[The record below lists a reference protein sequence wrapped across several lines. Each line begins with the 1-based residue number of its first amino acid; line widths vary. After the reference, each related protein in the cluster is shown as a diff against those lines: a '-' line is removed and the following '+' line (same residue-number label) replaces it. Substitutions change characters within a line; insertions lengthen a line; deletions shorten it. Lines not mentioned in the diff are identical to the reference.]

1 MTPNGPERLII
12 GQAWPKM
19 PIIDQIWPF
28 SSKNHNLL
36 RKKQNF
42 WYTHIKEPIGH
53 LFRVENIDNYFINWT
68 HQNISFGS
76 WVTAILAS
84 AKKNFFY
91 KSLWDWQWL
100 HNVHNDNSPSALR
113 TRAGLFWFHLRI
125 LFYPILLPNTF
136 LNSGEQFVPISYSRF
151 FFSFLFSTG
160 LFTAII
166 GLKLLK
172 IDTRV
177 LSPSRL
183 YQALTGEG
191 HFIQLLFRIED
202 LPFSPAVRSAFLD
215 IEKEAKRRKT
225 WGTADVWSKSSKAYH
240 GPSWNARTWWV
251 WWV

>member
-1 MTPNGPERLII
+1 MII
-12 GQAWPKM
+12 
-19 PIIDQIWPF
+19 
-28 SSKNHNLL
+28 
-36 RKKQNF
+36 
-42 WYTHIKEPIGH
+42 
-53 LFRVENIDNYFINWT
+53 
-68 HQNISFGS
+68 
-76 WVTAILAS
+76 
-84 AKKNFFY
+84 
-91 KSLWDWQWL
+91 
-100 HNVHNDNSPSALR
+100 ALPR
-113 TRAGLFWFHLRI
+113 FVLELDYSDFTWGYYSTQF
-125 LFYPILLPNTF
+125 FYPIHFWTAENSLYLF
-136 LNSGEQFVPISYSRF
+136 LIPDS

-160 LFTAII
+160 LFTAIR

-240 GPSWNARTWWV
+240 GPSLNARTWWV